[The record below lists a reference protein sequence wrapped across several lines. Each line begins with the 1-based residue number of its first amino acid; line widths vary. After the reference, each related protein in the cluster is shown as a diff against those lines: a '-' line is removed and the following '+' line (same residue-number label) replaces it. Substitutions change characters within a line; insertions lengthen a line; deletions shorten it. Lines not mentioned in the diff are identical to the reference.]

1 VVDPVFL
8 RILGVCGALFLLAAL
23 AILVARQMRGCIRL
37 YAGQSFLLAVLAALM
52 GFLTGSGHL
61 YLVAALTLVVKT
73 LLIPY
78 LLGWVIHDT
87 ILEKREIEF
96 VVNIP
101 GSLLIS
107 GLLAALAFFT
117 SKAVIFPGDVLT
129 GLLLPLGTA
138 VTLIG
143 LYIMVSRKEA
153 VPQVTGLLVTEN
165 GVLLVAV
172 PTAFGLPLIAEFG
185 LFFDLLV
192 GALLMGV
199 LVMRLHKETESTT
212 VHELCQLKE

>member
-8 RILGVCGALFLLAAL
+8 RVLGICGALFLLTAL
-23 AILVARQMRGCIRL
+23 AILTARQMRGCIRL
-37 YAGQSFLLAVLAALM
+37 YAGQSFLLAVLAALV
-52 GFLTGSGHL
+52 GFLTGSAHL
-61 YLVAALTLVVKT
+61 YLVAALTLLVKT

-101 GSLLIS
+101 GSLFIS
-107 GLLAALAFFT
+107 GLLAALAFFA
-117 SKAVIFPGDVLT
+117 SKAVVFPGDVLT
-129 GLLLPLGTA
+129 KLLLPLGTA

-143 LYIMVSRKEA
+143 LYVMVSRKEA
-153 VPQVTGLLVTEN
+153 VPQVTGLLVAEN
-165 GVLLVAV
+165 GVLLAAV

-199 LVMRLHKETESTT
+199 LVMRVHRQTESTA